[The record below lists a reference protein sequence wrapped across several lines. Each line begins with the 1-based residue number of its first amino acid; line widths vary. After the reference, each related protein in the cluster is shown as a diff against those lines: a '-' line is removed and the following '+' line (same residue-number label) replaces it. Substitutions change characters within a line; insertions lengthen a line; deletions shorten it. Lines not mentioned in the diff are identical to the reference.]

1 MSVQMMVIIR
11 QTIVSSYNTDSIY
24 LKTINGHES
33 ILVVGCCVGV
43 VGEVI
48 NHPNRCVRS
57 TCLIY
62 AVKLLRITSQHEL
75 LYMLNLLGVY
85 GLLP

>member
-1 MSVQMMVIIR
+1 MMVIIR

-43 VGEVI
+43 VEEVI
-48 NHPNRCVRS
+48 NHIVRNMNTMTVQGS
-57 TCLIY
+57 MRMVISPEEEHLAGTISIPEYICSAY
-62 AVKLLRITSQHEL
+62 
-75 LYMLNLLGVY
+75 Y
-85 GLLP
+85 